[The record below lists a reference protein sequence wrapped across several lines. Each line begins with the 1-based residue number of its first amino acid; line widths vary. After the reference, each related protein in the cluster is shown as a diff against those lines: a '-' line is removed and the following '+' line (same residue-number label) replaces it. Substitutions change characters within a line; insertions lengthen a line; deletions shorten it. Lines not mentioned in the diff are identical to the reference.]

1 MKLKPVQIRD
11 MDSDIWNRVYMA
23 VVKRRFAGDPN
34 MTMAKWLTEAIRIKL
49 RRENG

>member
-11 MDSDIWNRVYMA
+11 MDSDIWNRVKLA
-23 VVKRRFAGDPN
+23 ALKRGITIAR
-34 MTMAKWLTEAIRIKL
+34 WLMEAIRYKL